1 MKNEI
6 KFSDRFRYW
15 FDNLFSKGTGALIAG
30 LAVLSLVIIA
40 VTALLLVISGFAP
53 GDGPRV
59 SFMEGVWLSLMR
71 TLDAGTMGG
80 DEGWGFRIIMF
91 ILPTLGGVFIISTLI
106 GVLTSGVE
114 GKLEELRKGRSRVI
128 EQGHT
133 AVLGWSDQIYTIITE
148 LVAANENQPKS
159 CIVILADQ
167 DKVEMEDR
175 IAAQVG
181 DTGKTRLVCRS
192 GNPMDL
198 ADLAIAS
205 LDTAKSILVL
215 SPDGEDPDS
224 QVIKTVLAI
233 TNRPGRR
240 EDPYHIVAE
249 LRDPKHLEVG
259 KMVGKDEVE
268 WVLVGDFVA
277 RVIAQTCRQS
287 GLSVVYTELLDFGGD
302 EIYFFS
308 DPALVGNTYGE
319 ALNRFNKN
327 VVLGI
332 KPADGQAALNPPM
345 DTILTSGDQL
355 VVIAEDDDKILLD
368 GKDAVQHEL
377 VVADAVDELTPERTL
392 LLGWN
397 WRGTSIINE
406 LDHYV
411 APGSEV
417 VVLSNVEDVQA
428 QIERVCTN
436 LERQKITVLRGETTD
451 RRTLDN
457 LQVGSFD
464 HIILLCYSDTLDVQ
478 QADAQTL
485 ITLLHLRDMSEKN
498 GFSYSIVS
506 EMLDVRNR
514 NLADVTRA
522 DDFIVSD
529 KLVSLMMAQVSE
541 NKYLNAV
548 FGDLFDPEGSEVYLK
563 PAGEYV
569 ALGLPVNFYTV
580 VEGARRRGETAIGYR
595 IKALSKDASQ
605 AYGVTLNPAKHAAI
619 TFTAHDKVIVLS
631 EE

>member
-1 MKNEI
+1 MKNKAGFLE
-6 KFSDRFRYW
+6 RCRYQI
-15 FDNLFSKGTGALIAG
+15 DNLFSKGTGALIAG
-30 LAVLSLVIIA
+30 LAVLSIAIIA
-40 VTALLLVISGFAP
+40 FTALVLVLSGYAP

-59 SFMEGVWLSLMR
+59 SFVEGVWLSLMR

-91 ILPTLGGVFIISTLI
+91 VLPTLGGVFIISTLI

-114 GKLEELRKGRSRVI
+114 GKLDELRKGRSRVI
-128 EQGHT
+128 ESSHT
-133 AVLGWSDQIYTIITE
+133 VVLGWSDQIYTIISE
-148 LVAANENQPKS
+148 LVIANENQPKS

-175 IAAQVG
+175 VLAKAG
-181 DTGKTRLVCRS
+181 NTGKTRLVCRS

-198 ADLAIAS
+198 ADLSIAS

-215 SPDGEDPDS
+215 SPDGADPDS
-224 QVIKTVLAI
+224 QVIKIVLAI

-240 EDPYHIVAE
+240 EEPYHIVAE
-249 LRDPKHLEVG
+249 LRDPKHLEIGKIVG
-259 KMVGKDEVE
+259 KGEVA

-287 GLSVVYTELLDFGGD
+287 GLSVIYTELLDFNGD
-302 EIYFFS
+302 EVYFFKDAS
-308 DPALVGNTYGE
+308 LVGKAYGE
-319 ALNRFNKN
+319 TLNLFNKN
-327 VVLGI
+327 AVMGI
-332 KPADGQAALNPPM
+332 QPAGAQVRLNPPM
-345 DTILTSGDQL
+345 DTVLAAGDQL
-355 VVIAEDDDKILLD
+355 VVIAKDDDKIFLD
-368 GKDAVQHEL
+368 GKETIEDKLIL
-377 VVADAVDELTPERTL
+377 VAGVDGLQPERTL

-397 WRGTSIINE
+397 WRGTSIIRQ

-417 VVLSNVEDVQA
+417 VVLSNIADVQD
-428 QIERVCTN
+428 QIEQACVG
-436 LERQKITVLRGETTD
+436 LERQTIKILQGETTD

-457 LQVGSFD
+457 LDVGSFD
-464 HIILLCYSDTLDVQ
+464 HIILLCYSETLDVQ

-485 ITLLHLRDMSEKN
+485 MTLLHLRDISEKN
-498 GFSYSIVS
+498 GFHYSIVS

-514 NLADVTRA
+514 DLADVTRA

-529 KLVSLMMAQVSE
+529 KLVSLMMAQISE
-541 NKYLNAV
+541 NKHLDSV

-569 ALGLPVNFYTV
+569 ALGQPVNFYTV
-580 VEGARRRGETAIGYR
+580 VESARRRRETAIGYR
-595 IKALSKDASQ
+595 IKALAKDVTK
-605 AYGVTLNPAKHAAI
+605 AYGVALNPVKSEPV
-619 TFTAHDKVIVLS
+619 TFGEEDRVIVLAND
-631 EE
+631 